1 MGYSR
6 TKNSIVNTLS
16 SFLLQFST
24 TFLSF
29 IVRTVFIYQL
39 DKKYLGLNGLFSDIL
54 SLLSLAELGIGTAI
68 IYSMYQPF
76 AKKDYKKIGALL
88 NLYKKLYRYIGIV
101 VALLGISLTPFLNMF
116 ITDMPNIEQLFLIYW
131 LYLANTVI
139 SYFYIYKKSILIVDQ
154 KIRMA
159 SLIQIGIS
167 FLQAVVQIVILI
179 VTHNFIFYLI
189 VQIICSF
196 LNNYLVSKY
205 VDIKYNNLIKYSNEI
220 IDLETKKGIIKNVY
234 YMFVSKISSVVV
246 TSTDNLLISSFVSTV
261 SLGLYSNYLIFV
273 SLVRQ
278 ITSRVFEAVKGSV
291 GNLIATES
299 TEKTFVTYNNL
310 FFLNFLISG
319 FCVSV
324 LFCVINNFIKL
335 WIGERFILS
344 TGITAIICINL
355 YMRTIREVS
364 LTYIDTYGLFKNIK
378 WKSIA
383 EAVLNLIASLFFV
396 LNLKMGIVG
405 VLLGTFTSNIFTN
418 FWFEPYII
426 YKLGFNKS
434 VVHYF
439 MKFFSYLIA
448 VVLSICISLFLYKW
462 INISNIYID
471 FLVKII
477 VVIITDVIVYTV
489 LFFKTDEFRYYL
501 NLVKRIKK

>member
-1 MGYSR
+1 MENSR
-6 TKNSIVNTLS
+6 TKNSIINTIT

-76 AKKDYKKIGALL
+76 AKKDYKKTGALL
-88 NLYKKLYRYIGIV
+88 NLYKKLYRYIGIA
-101 VALLGISLTPFLNMF
+101 VAILGISLTPFLNMF
-116 ITDMPNIEQLFLIYW
+116 ITDMPKIGHLFLIYW

-154 KIRMA
+154 KIRVA

-167 FLQAVVQIVILI
+167 FLQAIIQIVILV
-179 VTHNFIFYLI
+179 VTHNFILYLT

-196 LNNYLVSKY
+196 FNNYLVSKY
-205 VDIKYNNLIKYSNEI
+205 VDIKYNSLIKYSNEI
-220 IDLETKKGIIKNVY
+220 IDLDTRKGIIKNVY
-234 YMFVSKISSVVV
+234 YMFISKMSSVVV

-273 SLVRQ
+273 SLIKQ

-291 GNLIATES
+291 GNLIAVEG
-299 TEKTFVTYNNL
+299 TEKSFVTYNNL
-310 FFLNFLISG
+310 FFLNFIVSG
-319 FCVSV
+319 FCVST
-324 LFCVINNFIKL
+324 LFCLINDFIKL
-335 WIGERFILS
+335 WIGEKFILS
-344 TGITAIICINL
+344 TSITAIICINL

-378 WKSIA
+378 WKCIA

-405 VLLGTFTSNIFTN
+405 VLLGTFTSNILTN

-434 VVHYF
+434 VVPYF

-448 VVLSICISLFLYKW
+448 LAISICISLFIYKLV
-462 INISNIYID
+462 NISNIYID
-471 FLVKII
+471 FLVKAAI
-477 VVIITDVIVYTV
+477 VIIIDTIVYTI
-489 LFFKTDEFRYYL
+489 LFFRTDEFRYYL
-501 NLVKRIKK
+501 NLIKRLKK